1 MQTKVMATVIVV
13 LIAFVA
19 GYLVSLLGAEKL
31 AAVSIGGGAFLGTA
45 SLGMFILSYLP
56 PDIQLKKNAGAGHPA
71 RPAQACTPHRRLPS
85 PV

>member
-56 PDIQLKKNAGAGHPA
+56 P
-71 RPAQACTPHRRLPS
+71 TS
-85 PV
+85 S